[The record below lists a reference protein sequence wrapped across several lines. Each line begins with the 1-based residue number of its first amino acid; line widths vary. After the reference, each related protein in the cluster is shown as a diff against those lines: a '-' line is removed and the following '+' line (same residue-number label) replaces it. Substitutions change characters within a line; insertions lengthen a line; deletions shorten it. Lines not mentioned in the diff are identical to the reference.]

1 MKKIKVVEYEFN
13 QSETEDDYILADT
26 SSDSDGSVDP
36 ELGPADYWCCLRCKN
51 PSNNPLYSFC
61 EKCFQ
66 VSIIVQKFNTT
77 FKRMNK
83 KINKNGIMNSISPKI
98 DSQSHQN
105 IVSVGHVIF
114 RLCIASVSVG
124 FAFQS

>member
-13 QSETEDDYILADT
+13 NQTDTEDEYILADT
-26 SSDSDGSVDP
+26 SSDSDGSIDP

-66 VSIIVQKFNTT
+66 VSIVQKFN
-77 FKRMNK
+77 FIYKK
-83 KINKNGIMNSISPKI
+83 KINKYEIMNTISPKI
-98 DSQSHQN
+98 GSQSHEN
-105 IVSVGHVIF
+105 IVIF
-114 RLCIASVSVG
+114 RLCIASVGSEG
-124 FAFQS
+124 FAFHS